1 MFQIKKVRAD
11 HVVDFAAE
19 ELKKYLRMMMPRCGD
34 IPITYE
40 PEAKDGFRIGLMQDF
55 GLDVSEAEDI
65 FLDDILHI
73 DADANGGVIAGDN
86 PRSVLQAVYKYL
98 TLNGCRWLFPGIDG
112 EFIPVRDVEPVQ
124 YHKLAD
130 CRYRGQCNEG
140 AESQQCMMETIDFSP
155 KIGLNV
161 YMIEFDIPKI
171 YYDWYYSHSNNAA
184 NREPEPI
191 SNETVLQ
198 WKRMCEV
205 EIAKRGLQFH
215 DMGHGWNAEAFGID
229 SSSGW
234 RQNTDNPIPEETQ
247 QYLALIN
254 GKRDL
259 WKGVALNTNFC
270 MSNLKAR
277 KIVTKCVCDYAQ
289 TNSNVD
295 YLHIWLADSAK
306 NHCECDVCRKKI
318 PSDWYVMLLNDI
330 DEELTARDLATRIV
344 FCAYSDTAYEPTC
357 EHIKNPDRFSML
369 LGAISRSYTYSVG
382 KDPVVEELTPFVLN
396 KSGRFRTMEE
406 YIHRAKLWR
415 KFAPCNSFAYEYH
428 FWKHQYYAPG
438 VLSFARRLY
447 EDVISYKA
455 NGFGGIIEDGS
466 QRSYFPNGLNF
477 YVYGATLFDNE
488 VDFDATVEDY
498 FQHIY
503 GDAWQIAME
512 YLETIDT
519 LMPQNY
525 IEAVH
530 SVGVATDPNHYYKPE
545 LKERL
550 LAVEGV
556 SREMKEKLK
565 PYRNMP
571 FRVQTVAVRLLAE
584 YTDYCTGIA
593 NALALKCEGHDAA
606 AKDLF
611 TSFADDFG
619 RRELGMERY
628 YDHFTAT
635 QAMKAVFNT
644 KSEYD
649 Q

>member
-55 GLDVSEAEDI
+55 GLDVSEAEDV

-73 DADANGGVIAGDN
+73 DTDANGGIIAGDN

-112 EFIPVRDVEPVQ
+112 EFIPVRNVEPVQ

-140 AESQQCMMETIDFSP
+140 AESQQCMLETIDFSP

-171 YYDWYYSHSNNAA
+171 YYDWYYSHTNNVA
-184 NREPEPI
+184 NREPEAV
-191 SNETVLQ
+191 SNETILQ

-229 SSSGW
+229 SSGGW
-234 RQNTDNPIPEETQ
+234 RANADNPVPEEAR
-247 QYLALIN
+247 QYLALIS

-259 WKGVALNTNFC
+259 WKGIALNTNFC
-270 MSNLKAR
+270 MSNSDAR

-289 TNSNVD
+289 TNGNVD
-295 YLHIWLADSAK
+295 YLHVWLADGSK
-306 NHCECDVCRKKI
+306 NHCECDTCRQKI

-330 DEELTARDLATRIV
+330 DAELTARNLPTRIV

-357 EHIKNPDRFSML
+357 EYIKNPNRFSML
-369 LGAISRSYTYSVG
+369 LGAISRSYTYSVS
-382 KDPVVEELTPFVLN
+382 KDPVVEKLTPFVLN
-396 KSGRFRTMEE
+396 KSGRFATMEE
-406 YIHRAKLWR
+406 YIHRANLWR

-438 VLSFARRLY
+438 VLSFAQRLH

-455 NGFGGIIEDGS
+455 NGFGGVIEDGS
-466 QRSYFPNGLNF
+466 QRSYFPNGLNVA
-477 YVYGATLFDNE
+477 VYAATMFDTKVE
-488 VDFDATVEDY
+488 LDALVEDY
-498 FQHIY
+498 FRHVY

-512 YLETIDT
+512 YLKTIDT
-519 LMPQNY
+519 LMPQKY
-525 IEAVH
+525 MEAIH
-530 SVGVATDPNHYYKPE
+530 SGAEDPNHYYKPE
-545 LKERL
+545 MKEGL

-556 SREMKEKLK
+556 SCEMKEKLK

-571 FRVQTVAVRLLAE
+571 YRVQTVAVRLLAE

-593 NALALKCEGHDAA
+593 KALALKCEGHDAA
-606 AKDLF
+606 AKECY
-611 TSFADDFG
+611 TAFANEYG

-628 YDHFTAT
+628 YDHFMSVQGMRAI
-635 QAMKAVFNT
+635 FNT
-644 KSEYD
+644 VSEYD